1 MAYVTPKI
9 YENVLPPQVLLG
21 IEQKYLKWTQSGWV
35 SNNTG
40 YDYGH
45 NQHYVLRN
53 SKVMEIDCT
62 DIPGYDLQYP
72 EIADAFD
79 CIQQIIGRR
88 SMVRC
93 YASKYHYGQDA
104 YAHRD
109 YTNQHYIT
117 KDGKKRSQTD
127 ELIKDWETVII
138 YLSKDWKKDYYG
150 ATLLYTDEGEI
161 ECACLPEYNRAFIF
175 DSAQEHASSP
185 LSRITPIDKSILV
198 FNTMPVHQKDE
209 GFIYL
214 MKHSK
219 DLPHSGKTFD
229 RHLYNVFSILEWQ
242 LHAPADVCKAGLWH
256 SAYGTVYD
264 KHDTSKFTRE
274 IVRGFIG
281 EEAEKMVH
289 KFCSYKTNRA
299 QKILES
305 GDTNLMMIEFA
316 NLVDQNNNGQYNET
330 LAKLKAG
337 MGDDIRRNSI

>member
-35 SNNTG
+35 SNNTN

-109 YTNQHYIT
+109 WTNQHYIT
-117 KDGKKRSQTD
+117 KDGKIAGPKMLEHMVD
-127 ELIKDWETVII
+127 TVIN
-138 YLSKDWKKDYYG
+138 LAGDSKTDLRTLRSTKNRFG
-150 ATLLYTDEGEI
+150 ATHEDRKSTRL
-161 ECACLPEYNRAFIF
+161 N
-175 DSAQEHASSP
+175 SS
-185 LSRITPIDKSILV
+185 
-198 FNTMPVHQKDE
+198 H
-209 GFIYL
+209 
-214 MKHSK
+214 
-219 DLPHSGKTFD
+219 
-229 RHLYNVFSILEWQ
+229 W
-242 LHAPADVCKAGLWH
+242 
-256 SAYGTVYD
+256 
-264 KHDTSKFTRE
+264 
-274 IVRGFIG
+274 
-281 EEAEKMVH
+281 
-289 KFCSYKTNRA
+289 
-299 QKILES
+299 
-305 GDTNLMMIEFA
+305 
-316 NLVDQNNNGQYNET
+316 
-330 LAKLKAG
+330 
-337 MGDDIRRNSI
+337 